1 MTAAYNR
8 FDHEQQLL
16 DCWRITSDLQ
26 TILEATESAG
36 MTSAATDEIQ
46 NMLIG
51 TIALYERKFDKL
63 FQTFEQSIK
72 TGVAAK

>member
-1 MTAAYNR
+1 MTAYNR

-36 MTSAATDEIQ
+36 MTTAATDEIQ

-72 TGVAAK
+72 AEVTPP